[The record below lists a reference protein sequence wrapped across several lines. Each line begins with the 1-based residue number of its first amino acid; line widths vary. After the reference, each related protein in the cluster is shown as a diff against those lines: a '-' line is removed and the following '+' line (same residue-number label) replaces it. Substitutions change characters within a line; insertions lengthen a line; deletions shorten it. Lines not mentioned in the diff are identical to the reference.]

1 MRSSLDPGGGPVDCR
16 AVTTTISVTA
26 RGQLPLP
33 RGLRERKR
41 IKPGMAVRVTEVG
54 EGLYVTPIP
63 EPTEQELREVI
74 AAAGSLR
81 RSQTSEEEAMVQQ
94 VIDEYRAEKRRA
106 GQ

>member
-1 MRSSLDPGGGPVDCR
+1 
-16 AVTTTISVTA
+16 
-26 RGQLPLP
+26 
-33 RGLRERKR
+33 
-41 IKPGMAVRVTEVG
+41 MAVRVTEVG